1 MLFEYFNIFL
11 TPQIFTK
18 KNDTFIDNLYIMI
31 IYGFEFR
38 KAPFLK
44 GFLSMGLFLLLLLF
58 PLISFNQTAADEAN
72 FAQCKACHTIG
83 GGQLVGPDLKGI
95 SEKRDEVWL
104 IKFIQ
109 NSTELIQSGDAL
121 AKQVFEENS
130 NIPMPP
136 HALTDEQVKG
146 VLLYIANDGK
156 LSAEE
161 IAKAEAEAATKTA
174 EVAPEHDKITE
185 VLAERKRDDYNK
197 MKLTFYIVM
206 ILMLISIF
214 DLLVTKFIKA
224 RWIHFVI
231 ILVAVYIG
239 GELLFVEAAGLGRQQ
254 YYQPDQPIAFSHQ
267 IHAGQNQIDCEYCH
281 FTAGE
286 SMHAGIPPVET
297 CMNCHNLV
305 KEGKKTGKEEIA
317 KIYAAIDNNKPI
329 EWVKVHNLP
338 DHVYFNH
345 AQHVNV
351 GQLECEECHGDVEN
365 MDEIIQAEDLS
376 MGWCVE
382 CHRTTEVQF
391 ASNNFYGQY
400 KELHEQLKNGD
411 KKAIMVTDIGG
422 EDCQKCHY

>member
-1 MLFEYFNIFL
+1 
-11 TPQIFTK
+11 
-18 KNDTFIDNLYIMI
+18 MI
-31 IYGFEFR
+31 IYGFELQ
-38 KAPFLK
+38 KAPWTK
-44 GFLSMGLFLLLLLF
+44 GFLSMGLFLLLLMF
-58 PLISFNQTAADEAN
+58 PLISFSQTAADEAN
-72 FAQCKACHTIG
+72 FVQCRACHTIG
-83 GGQLVGPDLKGI
+83 GGKLVGPDLKGI
-95 SEKRDEVWL
+95 TEKREEVWL

-146 VLLYIANDGK
+146 MLTYIANGGK
-156 LSAEE
+156 LPPGAEP
-161 IAKAEAEAATKTA
+161 AK
-174 EVAPEHDKITE
+174 TE
-185 VLAERKRDDYNK
+185 VVETTQTNSSESTVPGLAAETKRDDFNRIRT
-197 MKLTFYIVM
+197 TFIILLV
-206 ILMLISIF
+206 LMLIALF
-214 DLLVTKFIKA
+214 DLSVTKFLKA
-224 RWIHFVI
+224 KWIHIVI
-231 ILVAVYIG
+231 ILTALTVG
-239 GELLFVEAAGLGRQQ
+239 GELLFEEASGLGRQQ
-254 YYQPDQPIAFSHQ
+254 YYQPDQPIAFSHK

-281 FTAGE
+281 FTADK
-286 SMHAGIPPVET
+286 SMHAGIPPMET
-297 CMNCHNLV
+297 CMNCHAQI
-305 KEGKKTGKEEIA
+305 KEGKTTGKTEIA
-317 KIYAAIDNNKPI
+317 KIYTAFETGKPV

-351 GQLECEECHGDVEN
+351 GQLECEQCHGEVEK
-365 MDEIIQAEDLS
+365 MDQIIQVEDLS

-400 KELHEQLKNGD
+400 KKLHEQLKNGD